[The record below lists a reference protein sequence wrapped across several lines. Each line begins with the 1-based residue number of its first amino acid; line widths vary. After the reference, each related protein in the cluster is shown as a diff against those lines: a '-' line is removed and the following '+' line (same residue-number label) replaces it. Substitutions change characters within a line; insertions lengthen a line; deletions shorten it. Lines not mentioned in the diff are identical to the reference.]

1 MIESPDSDEAS
12 LVPGE
17 TSESGHCEVVD
28 EIRAEIC
35 LKSRL
40 LIAQIDGQLTIGAD
54 RIDQATEWALRAQR
68 GTLEKFVEVFLGMD
82 ASRSV
87 ELVALSRNLFENLI
101 WLRLFD
107 KNRMYGLLFYRQ
119 LLQAQL
125 DSQKQA
131 IEKAKEEIIL
141 FKKADELDNPDF
153 SSFDEVFSKDHPTE
167 EELVTVGE
175 SMRRQREEVDQ
186 MVRDQFSLYAKQAK
200 YNGYGYQAH
209 LIERKALPK
218 HEEQIILFEE
228 HLAALDDTWSGL
240 PMELQKDFG
249 LRWNWLDRA
258 KSVDMESHYRFL
270 YSFTSKL
277 LHSTPLNLITPKTLN
292 AQEVDMLL
300 DYLRI
305 GISKSHHLIESFSYP
320 GKIKVLVL

>member
-1 MIESPDSDEAS
+1 
-12 LVPGE
+12 
-17 TSESGHCEVVD
+17 
-28 EIRAEIC
+28 
-35 LKSRL
+35 
-40 LIAQIDGQLTIGAD
+40 
-54 RIDQATEWALRAQR
+54 
-68 GTLEKFVEVFLGMD
+68 
-82 ASRSV
+82 
-87 ELVALSRNLFENLI
+87 
-101 WLRLFD
+101 
-107 KNRMYGLLFYRQ
+107 
-119 LLQAQL
+119 
-125 DSQKQA
+125 
-131 IEKAKEEIIL
+131 
-141 FKKADELDNPDF
+141 
-153 SSFDEVFSKDHPTE
+153 
-167 EELVTVGE
+167 
-175 SMRRQREEVDQ
+175 

-228 HLAALDDTWSGL
+228 HLAALDDIWSGL

-305 GISKSHHLIESFSYP
+305 GILRSHQLIESFSYP